1 MTLEQLKIIIDKL
14 PLSINDYII
23 TTEDFCKG
31 FDGEISINNINKIIN
46 IE

>member
-14 PLSINDYII
+14 PLFINDYSK
-23 TTEDFCKG
+23 TTDDFCKG
-31 FDGEISINNINKIIN
+31 FDGEISIDNINKTIN

>member
-23 TTEDFCKG
+23 TTDDAHKG
-31 FDGEISINNINKIIN
+31 FDGEISIDNINRIIN